1 MYQTDFTEHARVRM
15 QQRGIPDVVLERL
28 YRYGRTVHDH
38 RGARIL
44 HFDHA
49 ARKRM
54 QRELDRADYCQLEKH
69 LNAYA
74 VLDMEGTV
82 ITVGH
87 RIRRV
92 RHH

>member
-1 MYQTDFTEHARVRM
+1 MYQT
-15 QQRGIPDVVLERL
+15 
-28 YRYGRTVHDH
+28 
-38 RGARIL
+38 
-44 HFDHA
+44 
-49 ARKRM
+49 
-54 QRELDRADYCQLEKH
+54 DYCQLEKH

>member
-1 MYQTDFTEHARVRM
+1 M
-15 QQRGIPDVVLERL
+15 QC
-28 YRYGRTVHDH
+28 
-38 RGARIL
+38 
-44 HFDHA
+44 
-49 ARKRM
+49 
-54 QRELDRADYCQLEKH
+54 ELDKADYCQLEKY

-74 VLDMEGTV
+74 VLDMEGAV